1 MNMHEITERR
11 EVMNFRAFL
20 NKKMLLHFIGIVF
33 GSLIYAAGVAL
44 FLDPNNLAPGGMVG
58 IAVILNRLV
67 DLDTGTLYFLL
78 NIPIVFLGL
87 WKFGAK
93 FIAST
98 FLAIFLNSC
107 FTNLLAQFPPV
118 TTDPF
123 LASLAGS
130 VLVGVGI
137 GIVFLSGATTGGT
150 DIIVKVLRTKYKH
163 MKTGTLFLLTDIVIV
178 SLSGLVF
185 RDFNVVLYAFMA
197 VTISGR
203 AMDYVLYGSD
213 EAKLIYIISAE
224 AEKIADRILKEM
236 DIGATFLQGQ
246 GAYTKA
252 DKQVILCVV
261 QKKRAPELEEI
272 VKQEDRNAFMIVSS
286 ANEIYGEG
294 YKNILQDKI

>member
-1 MNMHEITERR
+1 
-11 EVMNFRAFL
+11 MNFKTFM
-20 NKKMLLHFIGIVF
+20 NKKTLFHLAGIVF
-33 GSLIYAAGVAL
+33 GSLVYAAGVSL

-67 DLDTGTLYFLL
+67 NIDTGTLYFLL
-78 NIPIVFLGL
+78 NIPIVILGL
-87 WKFGAK
+87 WKFGLR

-98 FLAIFLNSC
+98 FLAVFLNSW
-107 FTNLLAQFPPV
+107 FTNLLALFPPV

-130 VLVGVGI
+130 VLVGVGV
-137 GIVFLSGATTGGT
+137 GIVFLCGATTGGT
-150 DIIVKVLRTKYKH
+150 DILVKVLRTKYKH
-163 MKTGTLFLLTDIVIV
+163 MKTGTLFLITDIVIV

-185 RDFNVVLYAFMA
+185 RDLNVVLYAFMA
-197 VTISGR
+197 VTISGK

-213 EAKLIYIISAE
+213 EAKLIYIISQE
-224 AEKIADRILKEM
+224 ANQIADRILKEM

-246 GAYTKA
+246 GAYTKEE
-252 DKQVILCVV
+252 KQVIMCVV

-272 VKQEDRNAFMIVSS
+272 VKQEDKNAFMIVSS